1 MLAGG
6 PGASAIEIG
15 RRAGSA
21 DWFSLS
27 ELSLDN
33 RMMFVDP
40 VGTGHSDAW
49 SGAEPLTPDDMA
61 ESIDAVREAEGVDRL
76 TLIAHGAG
84 ALVALAYANRGGS
97 HLGKVILVSPTVSAP
112 LLAEDLRQIRD
123 SAGQPAKAEL
133 DHQSAQGIFE
143 DAGSSYREAYWRA
156 ARNVLGS
163 NHQPFELMLG
173 FRHDSHTRRFQWR
186 TYRDLWKPRG
196 EFELTGEWSQI
207 DALPSIESLSV
218 PLLVI
223 TGAYDTPAMRQSRSI
238 AEANPGA
245 QLLVFPESGHFPF
258 AEEPDRFMR
267 AVRAFVS
274 DRDRVTEAWLEPCRG
289 NPEIAGAVDRALV
302 DELQH
307 AVSFGL
313 ARPETCERSRFT
325 FRPELIQSTG
335 GEITLR
341 VIARDSGATPGE
353 ITVAE
358 TVSDTAEIHKAA
370 RRVADRLRV
379 WSGDVYGTVQP

>member
-1 MLAGG
+1 
-6 PGASAIEIG
+6 
-15 RRAGSA
+15 
-21 DWFSLS
+21 
-27 ELSLDN
+27 
-33 RMMFVDP
+33 
-40 VGTGHSDAW
+40 
-49 SGAEPLTPDDMA
+49 MA
-61 ESIDAVREAEGVDRL
+61 ESIEAVREAEGHESL

-84 ALVALAYANRGGS
+84 VLTALAYARRQS
-97 HLGKVILVSPTVSAP
+97 PRLDKLILVSPTVSAP
-112 LLAEDLRQIRD
+112 LLAEDLRRIHD
-123 SAGQPAKAEL
+123 SADELAHAEL
-133 DHQSAQGIFE
+133 DRQSDEGIFE
-143 DAGSSYREAYWRA
+143 DAGSGYREAYWRA

-173 FRHDSHTRRFQWR
+173 FRHDSQTRRFQWR

-207 DALPSIESLSV
+207 DALPFIESLSV

-223 TGAYDTPAMRQSRSI
+223 TGAYDTPAMRQSRLI
-238 AEANPGA
+238 AEANQEA

-289 NPEIAGAVDRALV
+289 NPELAGAVDRALA
-302 DELQH
+302 DELKQ
-307 AVSFGL
+307 AVAFGL
-313 ARPETCERSRFT
+313 ARPQASERSRFT
-325 FRPELIQSTG
+325 FIPELIQSTG

-341 VIARDSGATPGE
+341 AVASDSGATPGE
-353 ITVAE
+353 TTVAE
-358 TVSDTAEIHKAA
+358 TVSDTAEIGKAA

-379 WSGDVYGTVQP
+379 WAGDVYGTVQP

>member
-6 PGASAIEIG
+6 PGASSIEVG
-15 RRAGSA
+15 RRAGHA

-33 RMMFVDP
+33 RMLFIDP
-40 VGTGHSDAW
+40 IGSGHSGAW
-49 SGAEPLTPDDMA
+49 TGDKRLMPEDMA
-61 ESIDAVREAEGVDRL
+61 ESIDAVRETENLDSL

-84 ALVALAYANRGGS
+84 ALTALAYTNRHGS
-97 HLGKVILVSPTVSAP
+97 RLDKLILVSPTVSAP
-112 LLAEDLRQIRD
+112 LLADDLRRIRH
-123 SAGQPAKAEL
+123 SAGRSANAEL
-133 DHQSAQGIFE
+133 SRQSAEGIFE
-143 DAGSSYREAYWRA
+143 DDDSTYRDDYWRA
-156 ARNVLGS
+156 TRGVLGA

-173 FRHDSHTRRFQWR
+173 FRHDSPGRRLQWR

-196 EFELTGEWSQI
+196 EFDLTGEWSEI

-238 AEANPGA
+238 TQANPSA
-245 QLLVFPESGHFPF
+245 QLLLFPESGHYPF

-267 AVRAFVS
+267 AVRAFIS
-274 DRDRVTEAWLEPCRG
+274 DRDRVGEARLEPCGGSSDLAAAINR
-289 NPEIAGAVDRALV
+289 VLT
-302 DELQH
+302 DELQR
-307 AVSFGL
+307 ADSFDLVS
-313 ARPETCERSRFT
+313 PEASERARFT
-325 FRPELIQSTG
+325 FKPELTQSTG

-341 VIARDSGATPGE
+341 VVARDSGATPGD
-353 ITVAE
+353 IRVAE
-358 TVSDTAEIHKAA
+358 TVSESAQIGQAA

-379 WSGDVYGTVQP
+379 WAGDLYGTVQP

>member
-1 MLAGG
+1 
-6 PGASAIEIG
+6 
-15 RRAGSA
+15 
-21 DWFSLS
+21 
-27 ELSLDN
+27 
-33 RMMFVDP
+33 
-40 VGTGHSDAW
+40 
-49 SGAEPLTPDDMA
+49 
-61 ESIDAVREAEGVDRL
+61 
-76 TLIAHGAG
+76 
-84 ALVALAYANRGGS
+84 
-97 HLGKVILVSPTVSAP
+97 
-112 LLAEDLRQIRD
+112 
-123 SAGQPAKAEL
+123 
-133 DHQSAQGIFE
+133 
-143 DAGSSYREAYWRA
+143 
-156 ARNVLGS
+156 
-163 NHQPFELMLG
+163 MLG